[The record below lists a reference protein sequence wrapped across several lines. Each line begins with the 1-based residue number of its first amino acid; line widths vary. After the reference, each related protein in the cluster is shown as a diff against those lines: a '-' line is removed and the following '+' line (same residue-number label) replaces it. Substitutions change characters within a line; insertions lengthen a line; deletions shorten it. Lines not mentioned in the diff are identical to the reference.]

1 MHSRA
6 SARRAVARVPSVGR
20 MGRCAI
26 YVNRVVNERTRTAR
40 AHRMRSAS
48 RTRIDVASQW
58 NGVSV
63 WPASGATVLPTARV
77 SVSSVR
83 GQPVIVTDIDE
94 CATKK
99 PCHRNAVCVNT
110 PGTFFCQCDE
120 GFSGDG
126 VHECKAS
133 FLFAYDNHTALPRN
147 TPKAGWQLRQPL
159 KIFDKVRD
167 KILVS
172 GTIIVS
178 N

>member
-1 MHSRA
+1 MDL
-6 SARRAVARVPSVGR
+6 
-20 MGRCAI
+20 CAI
-26 YVNRVVNERTRTAR
+26 SVKKVVNELTQAAR
-40 AHRMRSAS
+40 ARRMRSAS
-48 RTRIDVASQW
+48 KTRIDAANRW

-63 WPASGATVLPTARV
+63 WPASGAMVLPTARV
-77 SVSSVR
+77 SVSPVH

-120 GFSGDG
+120 GYSGDG
-126 VHECKAS
+126 VRECKAS

-159 KIFDKVRD
+159 KIFDKIRD

-172 GTIIVS
+172 VTIIFG